1 MSRVEHETS
10 SGKHPEIVLGEYLAA
25 DSPGEWLMDE
35 VGGYL
40 FSGSSEDDRLE
51 ATDKVFERV
60 DDERREF
67 IGKQLEPDTLVRFSV
82 EVDKN
87 GRTLRASFSE
97 FPTPLILLDMCLRI
111 ADPGDEVSIMHTYA
125 NGGNVLFEGVWPF
138 GMDWAV
144 RATAP
149 MGKSFYDEEAEE
161 IEELE
166 DMVFQATN
174 TDHDDDDDDD
184 DDDDYRLTFGFYDQ
198 GDLPRWLQR
207 RETLAAVFSSALG
220 VVALAVALSQR
231 KRR

>member
-1 MSRVEHETS
+1 MSSVERETS
-10 SGKHPEIVLGEYLAA
+10 SGKHPETVLGEYLAA

-40 FSGSSEDDRLE
+40 FSGSSEDDRME

-67 IGKQLEPDTLVRFSV
+67 ISKQLEPDTLVRFSV
-82 EVDKN
+82 EIDKN
-87 GRTLRASFSE
+87 GRTLRASFSD

-125 NGGNVLFEGVWPF
+125 NGGNVLFEGLWPF

-166 DMVFQATN
+166 DMVFQTFDDADT
-174 TDHDDDDDDD
+174 DDDDDDD
-184 DDDDYRLTFGFYDQ
+184 DGLGFRFYDQ
-198 GDLPRWLQR
+198 GDLPRWVRR
-207 RETLAAVFSSALG
+207 RETLATAFSSMLGFAAL
-220 VVALAVALSQR
+220 VVALSQR
-231 KRR
+231 RRR